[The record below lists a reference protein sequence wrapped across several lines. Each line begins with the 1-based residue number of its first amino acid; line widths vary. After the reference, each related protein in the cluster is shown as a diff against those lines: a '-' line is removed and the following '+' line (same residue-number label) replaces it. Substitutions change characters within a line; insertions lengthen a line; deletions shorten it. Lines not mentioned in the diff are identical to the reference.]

1 MVLGLTGQTGAGKS
15 TVCRMLQSEQGVCVV
30 DADRIAREVV
40 TSGTDCLAELVLH
53 FSIII
58 LNEDG
63 TLNRKKL
70 AEIVF
75 NDRSQLKE
83 LNKITFPYILQG
95 IREKIDEGRRSGC
108 DIVILDAPLLFESRA
123 DSLCDR
129 ILAVVAPAE
138 LRKQRIMA
146 RDGLSQQE
154 AEARMGSQH
163 EDDFYTDRAQ
173 HIIRNDGDST
183 ALRLQVVELLDSL
196 RARA

>member
-146 RDGLSQQE
+146 RDSLSQQE

>member
-75 NDRSQLKE
+75 HDRSQLKA
-83 LNKITFPYILQG
+83 LNQITFPYILQG
-95 IREKIDEGRRSGC
+95 IREKIEEGCRSGC

-146 RDGLSQQE
+146 RDNLTQQE

-163 EDDFYTDRAQ
+163 EDDFYTGRAQ